1 MDMRILQPDNV
12 LLSADRTQVK
22 LCDFGVSEMF
32 TAGDDR
38 MKKSG
43 GSPAFMSPEAAIRT
57 CPGAKE
63 SDTFKADVSV

>member
-1 MDMRILQPDNV
+1 
-12 LLSADRTQVK
+12 
-22 LCDFGVSEMF
+22 
-32 TAGDDR
+32 

>member
-57 CPGAKE
+57 CPGSRE
-63 SDTFKADVSV
+63 PDTFRANAML